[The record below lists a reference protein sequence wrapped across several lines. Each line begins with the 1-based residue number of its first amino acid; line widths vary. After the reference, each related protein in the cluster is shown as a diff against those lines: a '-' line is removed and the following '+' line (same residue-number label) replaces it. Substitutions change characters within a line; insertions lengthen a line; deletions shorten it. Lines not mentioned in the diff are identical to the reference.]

1 MIYTH
6 YWTQW
11 HKVLLDTVAIGTH
24 IRSRDTIFWVSGLRS
39 VGATVCNECNV
50 GGGQVQMVVNII
62 KYIKYDQI

>member
-50 GGGQVQMVVNII
+50 WGAGTDGG
-62 KYIKYDQI
+62 KYYQIHQI